1 MENYIEHLKQL
12 DEMDLRQEHYETLEK
27 MFQLQKEMDS
37 LRQKH
42 EAIIHEHNYRNHAQ
56 RNRRK

>member
-1 MENYIEHLKQL
+1 MEYIEKLKQL
-12 DEMDLRQEHYETLEK
+12 DEMDLRLEHYETLSK

-42 EAIIHEHNYRNHAQ
+42 EDIQMEVMIRQ
-56 RNRRK
+56 RKSRTR